1 MPLEPGTRLGPY
13 EIEGVLGVGGM
24 GEVYRAHD
32 PRLNR
37 AVALKLLPPDVGAD
51 PERTARFKR
60 EAQAVAALNHPYIVT
75 IYSVEEADGA
85 PFLTMELVEGQTLA
99 EMIPAGGLTTD
110 KLLRVAHGIAEA
122 LSAAHERGI
131 VHRDLKPGNIMITV
145 DGRVKVLDFGLAK
158 FRAVLANSESTTQL
172 ASDLTAEGR
181 FLGTVAYMSPE
192 QAEGKPVDQR
202 SDIFSLGV
210 MLHELA
216 TGQRPFKGNTSASLI
231 SSILKDTPP
240 LVSDV
245 KPALPREL
253 ARVIRR
259 CLVKDP
265 SRRYLSV
272 LDPRNE
278 LEEIEQE
285 VRSGELRAP
294 GVAENRHRHGQ
305 RLSRPAL
312 TATLV
317 AVAIAIGLWYGTWR
331 SNGERPSPRV
341 QRLPLQNPAG
351 VRIAELASP
360 SSLAISPDGQWIVFR
375 GTSDDPNRGDLYLRS
390 TNELDARLVA
400 GAREA
405 WSPFFSP
412 DSRWLGFHADNA
424 MWRVP
429 AGGGQPQRICRILI
443 PPRGANWADDGTIV
457 FSTGGGLLRVPA
469 DGGEPVALTSPEPG
483 ERHIWPQVLPGSE
496 AAIFVRYQGVSDSWR
511 KIAVVSLRTGKIVR
525 TLTTMSGTSPRYL
538 TSGNLLYS
546 QFGTVYV
553 VGFDLKR
560 LEPTGEPAVVLEDV
574 NFYEGSGY
582 AAYDVAGSGALV
594 YIPGAPRVQDAELI
608 WIDRQGRTARA
619 VEDRRPYR
627 TGAATSPGGDRL
639 AVHITTTP
647 EDSDVWVYDVSRG
660 SWTKLTTGLATRGN
674 VVWSPD
680 GRSIVFTSF
689 QSGHGKLFR
698 IPADGNGTPEA
709 LTKGAMWDYAG
720 GLSPDGKV
728 LLFTRQVEA
737 GTWVIMTLRLDEPRS
752 QPDLFLGSPPSMQA
766 PRFSPHGRWIAYN
779 SLETGR
785 WEVHARPYPGPGGRV
800 TLTTAGGQGP
810 IWSRDGREVFFQRGD
825 ELWSVPVKANG
836 GVQAGNPRLLFKP
849 DFFRGFQSSQ
859 LGALAS
865 ATADGRFLAVRNPP
879 PERTERL
886 LVYVTG
892 SLEEMKRSPNG
903 GR

>member
-181 FLGTVAYMSPE
+181 FLGTVVYMSPE

-265 SRRYLSV
+265 SRRYQSV

-317 AVAIAIGLWYGTWR
+317 AVAIAIGLWY
-331 SNGERPSPRV
+331 
-341 QRLPLQNPAG
+341 
-351 VRIAELASP
+351 
-360 SSLAISPDGQWIVFR
+360 
-375 GTSDDPNRGDLYLRS
+375 
-390 TNELDARLVA
+390 
-400 GAREA
+400 
-405 WSPFFSP
+405 
-412 DSRWLGFHADNA
+412 
-424 MWRVP
+424 
-429 AGGGQPQRICRILI
+429 
-443 PPRGANWADDGTIV
+443 
-457 FSTGGGLLRVPA
+457 
-469 DGGEPVALTSPEPG
+469 EP
-483 ERHIWPQVLPGSE
+483 
-496 AAIFVRYQGVSDSWR
+496 
-511 KIAVVSLRTGKIVR
+511 
-525 TLTTMSGTSPRYL
+525 
-538 TSGNLLYS
+538 
-546 QFGTVYV
+546 
-553 VGFDLKR
+553 
-560 LEPTGEPAVVLEDV
+560 
-574 NFYEGSGY
+574 
-582 AAYDVAGSGALV
+582 
-594 YIPGAPRVQDAELI
+594 
-608 WIDRQGRTARA
+608 
-619 VEDRRPYR
+619 
-627 TGAATSPGGDRL
+627 GAATVNAHRRESSGYRCRTLPGFGLRSWPLHLPWRSLPTASGLSSGGRATIRIEGIFIFAPQTNSTLGWSPGRERPG
-639 AVHITTTP
+639 V
-647 EDSDVWVYDVSRG
+647 
-660 SWTKLTTGLATRGN
+660 
-674 VVWSPD
+674 
-680 GRSIVFTSF
+680 RS
-689 QSGHGKLFR
+689 FR
-698 IPADGNGTPEA
+698 
-709 LTKGAMWDYAG
+709 
-720 GLSPDGKV
+720 
-728 LLFTRQVEA
+728 R
-737 GTWVIMTLRLDEPRS
+737 
-752 QPDLFLGSPPSMQA
+752 
-766 PRFSPHGRWIAYN
+766 
-779 SLETGR
+779 
-785 WEVHARPYPGPGGRV
+785 
-800 TLTTAGGQGP
+800 TAGG
-810 IWSRDGREVFFQRGD
+810 
-825 ELWSVPVKANG
+825 
-836 GVQAGNPRLLFKP
+836 
-849 DFFRGFQSSQ
+849 
-859 LGALAS
+859 
-865 ATADGRFLAVRNPP
+865 
-879 PERTERL
+879 
-886 LVYVTG
+886 
-892 SLEEMKRSPNG
+892 
-903 GR
+903 